1 MKYLVLL
8 IGDGELPAWDSLTE
22 QEQMDALQKHEAF
35 DAACE
40 AREGVNIVSAAALGG
55 PSTATTLRT
64 RSGKLAITEGPYAE
78 AIEGLGG
85 FYLIESP
92 SLDVVLELLRVL
104 PPYDMQVQPVVDPY
118 E

>member
-8 IGDGELPAWDSLTE
+8 IGDGELPPWDSLTE
-22 QEQMDALQKHEAF
+22 EEQVVGMAKFEEF

-40 AREGVNIVSAAALGG
+40 GREGVEIVSAAALG
-55 PSTATTLRT
+55 PASTATTLRT
-64 RSGKLAITEGPYAE
+64 RGGALAVTEGPYAE

-85 FYLIESP
+85 FYLIEAP
-92 SLDVVLELLRVL
+92 DLDTVLDLLQVL
-104 PPYDMQVQPVVDPY
+104 PAYDMQVQPVINPY